1 MLLLLHLSA
10 LGAAAASQPCDI
22 LALAGNDCV
31 AAHSTVRAL
40 YAAYAGP
47 LYRVAR
53 PDNVSAPWKAA
64 TGTAKGLRVLSGDVG
79 RLALRAHAA
88 FDALV
93 YALTPGFILP
103 VSPADVRQKLEL
115 LLALSFG
122 EELITADVRDR
133 LGTVLGRG
141 EVGKLLAPLPV

>member
-1 MLLLLHLSA
+1 M
-10 LGAAAASQPCDI
+10 
-22 LALAGNDCV
+22 
-31 AAHSTVRAL
+31 
-40 YAAYAGP
+40 
-47 LYRVAR
+47 
-53 PDNVSAPWKAA
+53 
-64 TGTAKGLRVLSGDVG
+64 LSGDVG

-141 EVGKLLAPLPV
+141 EVGKLLAPQPV

>member
-1 MLLLLHLSA
+1 MTTPWA
-10 LGAAAASQPCDI
+10 PTTCPQ
-22 LALAGNDCV
+22 
-31 AAHSTVRAL
+31 
-40 YAAYAGP
+40 
-47 LYRVAR
+47 
-53 PDNVSAPWKAA
+53 PWKAA
-64 TGTAKGLRVLSGDVG
+64 TITAKGLRVLSGDVG

-103 VSPADVRQKLEL
+103 VSPADVRQNLEP
-115 LLALSFG
+115 SSRSPSG

>member
-1 MLLLLHLSA
+1 MLADLSKDVLSVYDDA
-10 LGAAAASQPCDI
+10 L
-22 LALAGNDCV
+22 
-31 AAHSTVRAL
+31 
-40 YAAYAGP
+40 
-47 LYRVAR
+47 R